1 MGSMRR
7 ATTHVFDLLD
17 VDESGFLTE
26 IEFTEGLLNLCLLDT
41 PIATWICLG
50 RCFMFPLFHSPRGEL
65 TIFFV
70 PDQQISNSIQGQ
82 PFKF

>member
-50 RCFMFPLFHSPRGEL
+50 
-65 TIFFV
+65 
-70 PDQQISNSIQGQ
+70 
-82 PFKF
+82 